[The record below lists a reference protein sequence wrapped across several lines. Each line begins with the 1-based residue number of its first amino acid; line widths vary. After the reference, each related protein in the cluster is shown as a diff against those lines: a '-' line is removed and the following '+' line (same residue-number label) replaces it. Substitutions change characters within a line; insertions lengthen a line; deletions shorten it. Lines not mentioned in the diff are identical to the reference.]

1 MPKEKTTPVLVRFAS
16 ALLDSVDS
24 WRRIQKD
31 LPTRPEAIRR
41 LVLGPSQFPKT
52 PTNKRGRQ
60 IHKPPTW

>member
-41 LVLGPSQFPKT
+41 LVEEALAKEKIR
-52 PTNKRGRQ
+52 NKGDP
-60 IHKPPTW
+60 HD